1 MASLVELMTEFYAE
15 SDLVLPSGSAAAAF
29 EQLLRDDRLGRVWI
43 LEAEGGVAGYVV
55 LTLGY
60 SMEYGG
66 LRGFVDDFYIRPEFR
81 GRGAGTAAL
90 ATVRRTCTDL
100 GVRALVAE
108 VGGAEWAAQA
118 AYRKSGLAD
127 TGNMLMALPLA
138 LPCTPGEL
146 RTGSPGRVARS

>member
-1 MASLVELMTEFYAE
+1 MSGIRAAAIDDVARLVELMTDFYAE
-15 SDLVLPSGSAAAAF
+15 SDLVLPSVPAAGAF
-29 EQLLRDDRLGRVWI
+29 EQLLSDDRLGRAWI
-43 LEAEGGVAGYVV
+43 LEAEGRVAGYAV

-66 LRGFVDDFYIRPEFR
+66 LRGFVDDFYIRPQFR
-81 GRGAGTAAL
+81 GRGVGTAAL
-90 ATVRRTCTDL
+90 AEVRRACMEL

-108 VGGAEWAAQA
+108 VGRDDRTAQA

-138 LPCTPGEL
+138 PPVHAG
-146 RTGSPGRVARS
+146 